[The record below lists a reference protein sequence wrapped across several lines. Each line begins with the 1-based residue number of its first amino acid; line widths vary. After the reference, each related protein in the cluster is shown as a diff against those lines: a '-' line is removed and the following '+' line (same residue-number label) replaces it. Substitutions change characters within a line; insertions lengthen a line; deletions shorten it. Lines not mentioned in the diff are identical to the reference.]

1 MRSNGKAPPTLL
13 KSGPTSPPHVP
24 DLMAT
29 GAIQYLRP
37 IHLPTASRIT
47 LAENIAGQFLDPV
60 GIIRLRLCRQSE
72 RLVDDQRLGRVMCS
86 GNSQHLPA
94 TAGHIPIETGLPKS
108 LGQCDDASSAPQQR
122 REQFAR
128 CVFRGRYVDP
138 CRHTTC
144 GVGHIGIGQRRQ
156 ECPVCRPTVA
166 IPNSFL

>member
-1 MRSNGKAPPTLL
+1 
-13 KSGPTSPPHVP
+13 
-24 DLMAT
+24 MAT

-128 CVFRGRYVDP
+128 ALVSKLLTYALGRSLELEDEPLIDELSANFAENNYRLPDLMKNIVTS
-138 CRHTTC
+138 RT
-144 GVGHIGIGQRRQ
+144 
-156 ECPVCRPTVA
+156 
-166 IPNSFL
+166 FLWR